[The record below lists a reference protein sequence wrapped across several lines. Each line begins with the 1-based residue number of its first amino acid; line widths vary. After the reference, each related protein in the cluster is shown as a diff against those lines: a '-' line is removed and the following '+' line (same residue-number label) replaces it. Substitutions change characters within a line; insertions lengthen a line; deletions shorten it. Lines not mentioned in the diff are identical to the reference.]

1 MGSPMELPWWNC
13 CICIL
18 VFCIWLYWIGFAWY
32 RTGKIQ
38 TWLFIYQAD
47 MSIHTHTPLLNML
60 SCTPCIRKIHAGT
73 PTKKKCIR
81 RCCEPFKQGVPVSR
95 RGSWGSKSE
104 RSRNRSHKRAS
115 QSPGGQS
122 ESDESNLFDLSDCI
136 LFCILSFRRTWNAH
150 RTRQV
155 WSCETCETCE
165 RWSFDMCLA
174 LRCGCRCVLRRTPWI
189 CDSRC
194 QAEESELFSQAED
207 EWSGTEAKINEEM
220 KTCFFLAAVF
230 ICSLATRATSIK
242 FWSANA
248 QECCLEGTWWEEAT
262 TWRCR

>member
-47 MSIHTHTPLLNML
+47 MSIYTHTPLLNML

-122 ESDESNLFDLSDCI
+122 ESDESNLCPIAFCSAFCRSGGLGTRTEQGKCEVVRHVRHVRDGVSTCVLHCVAGVVACCGGPPESVI
-136 LFCILSFRRTWNAH
+136 LDVRLRNQKNCFLKRRTSG
-150 RTRQV
+150 R
-155 WSCETCETCE
+155 
-165 RWSFDMCLA
+165 A
-174 LRCGCRCVLRRTPWI
+174 LRQK
-189 CDSRC
+189 S
-194 QAEESELFSQAED
+194 
-207 EWSGTEAKINEEM
+207 M
-220 KTCFFLAAVF
+220 KKWRHVFFLAAVF